1 MSSLVFLIIADG
13 PPVGI
18 GSVFIAFRFSLEVAM
33 VLNLKQR
40 YSFPKSLLGKINKN
54 K

>member
-1 MSSLVFLIIADG
+1 MSSLVFLVIAGG

-33 VLNLKQR
+33 LLNLKHIH
-40 YSFPKSLLGKINKN
+40 SLKVY
-54 K
+54 

>member
-1 MSSLVFLIIADG
+1 MSGLVSLIIAGG

-18 GSVFIAFRFSLEVAM
+18 GSVFIAFTFLLEVAM
-33 VLNLKQR
+33 LLNLKHR
-40 YSFPKSLLGKINKN
+40 YLFPKNVLSKINKN